1 MEMIREFWNMITA
14 GVLALAFVIRMEMAI
29 RYQSKELLRL
39 ERQQEKQEINSEK
52 NRSETHE
59 MLKDMNAKLDRLIE
73 RNLR

>member
-1 MEMIREFWNMITA
+1 MEVIRDFWNMITA

-39 ERQQEKQEINSEK
+39 ERQQEKQEANSEK
-52 NRSETHE
+52 SRSETHD